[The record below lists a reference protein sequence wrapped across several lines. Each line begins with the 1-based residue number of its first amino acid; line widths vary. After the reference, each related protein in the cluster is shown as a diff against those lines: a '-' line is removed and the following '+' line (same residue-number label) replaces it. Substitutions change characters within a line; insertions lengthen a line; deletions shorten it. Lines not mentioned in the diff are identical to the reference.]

1 MGMDSFWLQSS
12 RELVDCAMGRIQAYL
27 VIKNGKWVCVQ
38 TGEVI
43 PNIDIAIRGGR
54 IAYVGENAD
63 FAIGGQ
69 TRVIDAGDKFMVPGL
84 LDAHMHVESGMVTV
98 TEFVRAVVPHGT
110 TGMFIDPHE
119 IANVFGLRGVRLM
132 VDDAAVQPIHV
143 FVQMPSC
150 VPSAPGL
157 ETPGSIIGPSE
168 VAEAM
173 TWPGII
179 GLGEMMSF
187 TAVASGDD
195 KVHAEMTAARN
206 AHKII
211 GGHYASP
218 DLGKPFAGYV
228 AGGAQDD
235 HEGTRLEDAVAR
247 ARQGMKVMMRYGSAW
262 QDVASQVKAVTEL
275 GLSPRGFLLCTDDS
289 QAETIY
295 REGHMDR
302 VIRHA
307 ILQGLDPMLAIQM
320 ATINTAEYFGVSREI
335 GLIAPG
341 RYADIVLVNNLES
354 FDIHSVFA
362 RGKEIAKAGKW
373 LMDLPSIEYPQWV
386 KHSVHLRKPLE
397 ISDFAIPVDK
407 EKKVIVNV
415 IGVIENQAPT
425 HHLRI
430 PMNTSGG
437 KICQDIKADLAKI
450 ALVERH
456 HSTGRVQSGIVKGFG
471 FNIPCAVGTT
481 VAHDCH
487 QMIIV
492 GTNDEDM
499 VFAANELARI
509 GGGQIVVSQG
519 KVLGKIELPIAG
531 LMSNE
536 PVEKVAAQAQTVLAG
551 FKQCGCS
558 LNNPNMQLSLL
569 ALVVIPELRITDLGL
584 VDVNLFDFIPVT
596 EPDL

>member
-1 MGMDSFWLQSS
+1 
-12 RELVDCAMGRIQAYL
+12 
-27 VIKNGKWVCVQ
+27 
-38 TGEVI
+38 
-43 PNIDIAIRGGR
+43 
-54 IAYVGENAD
+54 
-63 FAIGGQ
+63 
-69 TRVIDAGDKFMVPGL
+69 
-84 LDAHMHVESGMVTV
+84 
-98 TEFVRAVVPHGT
+98 
-110 TGMFIDPHE
+110 
-119 IANVFGLRGVRLM
+119 
-132 VDDAAVQPIHV
+132 
-143 FVQMPSC
+143 
-150 VPSAPGL
+150 
-157 ETPGSIIGPSE
+157 
-168 VAEAM
+168 
-173 TWPGII
+173 
-179 GLGEMMSF
+179 
-187 TAVASGDD
+187 
-195 KVHAEMTAARN
+195 
-206 AHKII
+206 
-211 GGHYASP
+211 
-218 DLGKPFAGYV
+218 
-228 AGGAQDD
+228 
-235 HEGTRLEDAVAR
+235 
-247 ARQGMKVMMRYGSAW
+247 
-262 QDVASQVKAVTEL
+262 
-275 GLSPRGFLLCTDDS
+275 
-289 QAETIY
+289 
-295 REGHMDR
+295 
-302 VIRHA
+302 
-307 ILQGLDPMLAIQM
+307 MLAIQM

-354 FDIHSVFA
+354 FEIHSVFA

-386 KHSVHLRKPLE
+386 KQSVHLRKPLE
-397 ISDFAIPVDK
+397 ISDFAIPAGK

-430 PMNTSGG
+430 PMNTSEG
-437 KICQDIKADLAKI
+437 KISQDIKADLAKI
-450 ALVERH
+450 TLIERH
-456 HSTGRVQSGIVKGFG
+456 HSTGRVQSGLVKGFG

-596 EPDL
+596 EPDIKSDR